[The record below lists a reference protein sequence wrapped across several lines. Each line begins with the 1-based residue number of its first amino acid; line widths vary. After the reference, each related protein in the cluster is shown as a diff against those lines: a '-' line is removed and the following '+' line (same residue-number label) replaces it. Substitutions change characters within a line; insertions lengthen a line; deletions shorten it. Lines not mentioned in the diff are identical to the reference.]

1 MPPDPNFTTQP
12 TARGMRLADLAA
24 RVGATLDGDGSTVV
38 HRVASLEH
46 AGPDAITFLTRVRM
60 RDLLASTRA
69 AAVIVSPADAADTA
83 LPKLVHRNPYAIYA
97 RVAALLHP
105 SPPVVAQVHATACIG
120 PDAIVDPTADI
131 GPFVAIGARVRVGA
145 RAIVGAG
152 CTLADDVEIGDDAH
166 LFAQVSV
173 YERCTIGA
181 RTIVHSGV
189 VIGAD
194 GFGMAEDDG
203 VWLKIPQIARVVIGA
218 DCEIGANT
226 TIDRGALEDTVIE
239 DDVKLDNQIQIG
251 HNCRIGAHTAVAGCV
266 GIAGS
271 TIIGRNCRI
280 GGAAMI
286 AGHLQIVDGC
296 TISAGTLVAKPI
308 THPGAYAGT
317 FPLMPHRD
325 WRYVASG
332 LRRLRTLADRVAA
345 LEKALATR
353 EDDRGSAP

>member
-1 MPPDPNFTTQP
+1 VIEP
-12 TARGMRLADLAA
+12 
-24 RVGATLDGDGSTVV
+24 GA
-38 HRVASLEH
+38 
-46 AGPDAITFLTRVRM
+46 
-60 RDLLASTRA
+60 
-69 AAVIVSPADAADTA
+69 
-83 LPKLVHRNPYAIYA
+83 
-97 RVAALLHP
+97 
-105 SPPVVAQVHATACIG
+105 Q
-120 PDAIVDPTADI
+120 
-131 GPFVAIGARVRVGA
+131 VGA
-145 RAIVGAG
+145 RSTIGAG
-152 CTLADDVEIGDDAH
+152 SYVGRNVRIGDDCH
-166 LFAQVSV
+166 VHPSV
-173 YERCTIGA
+173 VICQGSKVGA
-181 RTIVHSGV
+181 RTILHPGV

-194 GFGMAEDDG
+194 GFGIAQDQG
-203 VWLKIPQIARVVIGA
+203 RWLKIPQIGAVSIG
-218 DCEIGANT
+218 DDVEIGANT
-226 TIDRGALEDTVIE
+226 TVDRGAIEDTVIE
-239 DDVKLDNQIQIG
+239 DGVKLDNQIQIG